1 MTNLAANL
9 ADTTRAHADR
19 TAVRVGDATMTYREL
34 GAVSAAVAG
43 LLRERG
49 LKPGDRVGIM
59 LPNRAGPREEAG
71 SPPRAGQRSNP
82 TERRHRLRGTALA
95 I

>member
-19 TAVRVGDATMTYREL
+19 A
-34 GAVSAAVAG
+34 
-43 LLRERG
+43 
-49 LKPGDRVGIM
+49 GIM